1 MKKIIQLLVSIP
13 ILLTSCS
20 NRQEDLEK
28 CSIDTL
34 IQKTDSAIEQ
44 SNKVHKRIDSITIV
58 IVEETQRKFNDIKKE
73 NELIKKKN
81 SLKTFTK
88 TNQKVVHDTIF
99 IEKE

>member
-1 MKKIIQLLVSIP
+1 
-13 ILLTSCS
+13 
-20 NRQEDLEK
+20 
-28 CSIDTL
+28 
-34 IQKTDSAIEQ
+34 
-44 SNKVHKRIDSITIV
+44 V